1 LTIGHLL
8 VLEQLPRVPK
18 QPNILDDSKLE
29 GFMSALT
36 SIFSWLGRFL
46 KKVRSIVLDLGTA
59 LVVMFVVIA
68 IIEAL
73 TASGPDVED
82 PSGKALLI
90 DPAGTV
96 VDQEVFNSE
105 SLLTTVT
112 DASSIQ
118 IQTRDLI
125 KLIRAAAEDDSIPAV
140 VVDFSSTGFA
150 GPTTAINIAKELKAL
165 RDSGKRVIA
174 FNDRL
179 STTSYLM
186 ASQASEVWVHPV
198 GSISVRGLGGMRN
211 YNKDLFENLK
221 ITIHNYSQGDFKSA
235 TETSWRSSMSEND
248 RMQREALL
256 FPIWEEMK
264 SLMAEG
270 RGIESDDIQSF
281 ADNYVGFFGEAAI
294 GNIAYAQAN
303 NLIDGTKSF
312 PEFRKY
318 MIEEFGLDEEAET
331 ETYKTISYAEYA
343 KQLTDDS
350 ADSGNQIAVI
360 TAEGVIREGEISQ
373 GVAGANGVVKQIRKA
388 HEDESTKAIVFRVN
402 SPGGSIIASEMMR
415 DELLAAK
422 RKGIKVI
429 VSMGDYAASGG
440 VYISTPADYIFAEPT
455 TITGS
460 IGVAIALPTLENA
473 MDYIGVNFDG
483 VVTSKHGGW
492 DPTQAIDDDLDKIFA
507 SWGSEAYDRFINFVA
522 ESRSQTYDDIKAI
535 AGGRVWIATS
545 AKDIGLVDE
554 IGGIDDALT
563 YAASL
568 AELEDYQVEYY
579 GQELSPEEMILKELL
594 EQLDVSIG
602 EPKVLSAL
610 DGIARLYDTFIDIHE
625 PKALLTCKDCLVDL
639 D

>member
-1 LTIGHLL
+1 M
-8 VLEQLPRVPK
+8 
-18 QPNILDDSKLE
+18 N
-29 GFMSALT
+29 ALK

-46 KKVRSIVLDLGTA
+46 EKARTVMLNLGTA
-59 LVVMFVVIA
+59 FVLIFFT
-68 IIEAL
+68 IIIIGAL
-73 TASGPDVED
+73 TSSGPEVKD
-82 PSGKALLI
+82 PSGRVLFI
-90 DPAGTV
+90 DPVGTV
-96 VDQEVFNSE
+96 VDQEVFNSDFL
-105 SLLTTVT
+105 SQLGA
-112 DASSIQ
+112 DSSMDQ

-125 KLIRAAAEDDSIPAV
+125 QLIRAAAEDEEIPAV
-140 VVDFSSTGFA
+140 FIDFSATGFA

-165 RDSGKRVIA
+165 RESGKRVIA
-174 FNDRL
+174 MNDRL

-211 YNKDLFENLK
+211 YNKDLFDNLK

-256 FPIWEEMK
+256 NPIWDEMK

-281 ADNYVGFFGEAAI
+281 ADDYVGFFGEAAI
-294 GNIAYAQAN
+294 GNIAYAEAN
-303 NLIDGTKSF
+303 NIIDGTKSF
-312 PEFRKY
+312 PEFRQY
-318 MIEEFGLDEEAET
+318 MIEEFGLDEDVET
-331 ETYKTISYAEYA
+331 ETYKTISYNEYA
-343 KQLTDDS
+343 KQIDDEFS
-350 ADSGNQIAVI
+350 KSDNHIAVI
-360 TAEGVIREGEISQ
+360 TAEGAIMEGEITQ
-373 GVAGANGVVKQIRKA
+373 GVAGANGVVKQIRSA
-388 HEDESTKAIVFRVN
+388 HEDENTKAIVFRVN

-415 DELLAAK
+415 DELFAAK
-422 RKGIKVI
+422 EKGIDVI

-507 SWGSEAYDRFINFVA
+507 GWGADAYDRFVSFVA
-522 ESRSQTYDDIKAI
+522 ESRSQSYDDIKKI

-545 AKDIGLVDE
+545 AKEIGLIDE
-554 IGGIDDALT
+554 IGGIDDAIT
-563 YAASL
+563 YAADM

-579 GQELSPEEMILKELL
+579 GQELSPEELILKELL
-594 EQLDVSIG
+594 ENFDVSLG

-610 DGIARLYDTFIDIHE
+610 NGLADLYETLTNIQE
-625 PKALLTCKDCLVDL
+625 PKALLTCQDCMVAL

>member
-1 LTIGHLL
+1 M
-8 VLEQLPRVPK
+8 
-18 QPNILDDSKLE
+18 N
-29 GFMSALT
+29 ALK

-46 KKVRSIVLDLGTA
+46 EKARTVMLNLGTA
-59 LVVMFVVIA
+59 FVLIFFT
-68 IIEAL
+68 IIIIGAF
-73 TASGPDVED
+73 TSSGPEVKD
-82 PSGKALLI
+82 PSGRVLFI
-90 DPAGTV
+90 DPVGTV
-96 VDQEVFNSE
+96 VDQEVF
-105 SLLTTVT
+105 
-112 DASSIQ
+112 SSDFLSQLSADSSMDQ

-125 KLIRAAAEDDSIPAV
+125 QLIRAVAEDEEIPAV
-140 VVDFSSTGFA
+140 FIDFSATGFA

-165 RDSGKRVIA
+165 RESGKRVIA
-174 FNDRL
+174 MNDRL

-198 GSISVRGLGGMRN
+198 GSISVRGLGGMRA
-211 YNKDLFENLK
+211 YQKELYENLK
-221 ITIHNYSQGDFKSA
+221 INFHNYSQGDFKSA
-235 TETSWRSSMSEND
+235 VEGNTRTDMSEND
-248 RMQREALL
+248 RLQREALL
-256 FPIWEEMK
+256 TPIWNEMK

-281 ADNYVGFFGEAAI
+281 ADGYVGFFGEAAI

-303 NLIDGTKSF
+303 NIVDGTKSF

-331 ETYKTISYAEYA
+331 ETYKTISYNEYA
-343 KQLTDDS
+343 KQIDDELS
-350 ADSGNQIAVI
+350 ESDNHIAVI
-360 TAEGVIREGEISQ
+360 TAEGAIMEGEITQ
-373 GVAGANGVVKQIRKA
+373 GVAGANGVVKQIRSA
-388 HEDESTKAIVFRVN
+388 HEDENTKAIVFRVN

-415 DELLAAK
+415 DELFAAK
-422 RKGIKVI
+422 EKGIDVI

-492 DPTQAIDDDLDKIFA
+492 DPTQAIDDDLDIIFA
-507 SWGSEAYDRFINFVA
+507 GWGADAYDRFVSFVA
-522 ESRSQTYDDIKAI
+522 ESRSQSYDDIKKI

-545 AKDIGLVDE
+545 AEELGLIDE
-554 IGGIDDALT
+554 IGSIDDAIV
-563 YAASL
+563 YAANI

-579 GQELSPEEMILKELL
+579 GQELSPEELIIRELL
-594 EQLDVSIG
+594 ENFDVSLG

-610 DGIARLYDTFIDIHE
+610 NGLADFYETLTGIQE
-625 PKALLTCKDCLVDL
+625 PKALLTCKDCLVEL

>member
-1 LTIGHLL
+1 MNTI
-8 VLEQLPRVPK
+8 K
-18 QPNILDDSKLE
+18 
-29 GFMSALT
+29 A
-36 SIFSWLGRFL
+36 IFSWIGRFL
-46 KKVRSIVLDLGTA
+46 QKVRTILLDFGTA
-59 LVVMFVVIA
+59 LVVIFLAMA
-68 IIEAL
+68 IIGAL
-73 TASGPDVED
+73 TSSEPEVVD
-82 PSGKALLI
+82 PSGRVLFI
-90 DPAGTV
+90 NPQGVV

-105 SLLTTVT
+105 SLLDVAT
-112 DASSIQ
+112 DSSIEQ

-125 KLIRAAAEDDSIPAV
+125 KLIRAAAQDESIPAV
-140 VVDFSSTGFA
+140 FVDFSSAGFA

-174 FNDRL
+174 FSDRL
-179 STTSYLM
+179 STASYLM

-198 GSISVRGLGGMRN
+198 GSISVRGIGGMRN
-211 YNKDLFENLK
+211 YNKDLLENLK

-235 TETSWRSSMSEND
+235 TEPSWRSDMSEND

-256 FPIWEEMK
+256 FPIWDEMK
-264 SLMAEG
+264 ALMAEG
-270 RGIESDDIQSF
+270 RGIEPSDIQSF

-312 PEFRKY
+312 PEFRQY
-318 MIEEFGLDEEAET
+318 MIEEFGEDEEAET
-331 ETYKTISYAEYA
+331 ETYKTISSAEYA
-343 KQLTDDS
+343 EQIDDDLSES
-350 ADSGNQIAVI
+350 ANQIAVI
-360 TAEGVIREGEISQ
+360 TAEGAISEGEISQ
-373 GVAGANGVVKQIRKA
+373 GVAGADGIVQQIRSA
-388 HEDESTKAIVFRVN
+388 HENENTKVIVFRVN

-422 RKGIKVI
+422 RKGLKVV

-460 IGVAIALPTLENA
+460 IGVAIALPTFENA

-492 DPTQAIDDDLDKIFA
+492 DPTQAIDEDLDKIFA
-507 SWGSEAYDRFINFVA
+507 GWGAEAYDRFIAFVA
-522 ESRSQTYDDIKAI
+522 ESRSQSYEDIKAI

-545 AKDIGLVDE
+545 AKEIGLVDE
-554 IGGIDDALT
+554 IGGIQDAIA
-563 YAASL
+563 YAAN
-568 AELEDYQVEYY
+568 LEDLDDYQIEYY
-579 GQELSPEEMILKELL
+579 RETLSPEEMFLKELL
-594 EQLDVSIG
+594 ENFDVSLAQ
-602 EPKVLSAL
+602 PSVLSAL
-610 DGIARLYDTFIDIHE
+610 DGVAELYETLVDIKE

>member
-1 LTIGHLL
+1 M
-8 VLEQLPRVPK
+8 
-18 QPNILDDSKLE
+18 N
-29 GFMSALT
+29 ALK

-46 KKVRSIVLDLGTA
+46 EKARTVMLNLGTA
-59 LVVMFVVIA
+59 FVLIFFT
-68 IIEAL
+68 IIIIGAF
-73 TASGPDVED
+73 TSSGPEVKD
-82 PSGKALLI
+82 PSGRVLFI
-90 DPAGTV
+90 DPVGTV
-96 VDQEVFNSE
+96 VDQEVFNSDFL
-105 SLLTTVT
+105 SQLSA
-112 DASSIQ
+112 DSSMDQ

-125 KLIRAAAEDDSIPAV
+125 QLIRAAAEDEEIPAV
-140 VVDFSSTGFA
+140 FIDFSATGFA

-165 RDSGKRVIA
+165 RESGKRVIA
-174 FNDRL
+174 MNDRL

-198 GSISVRGLGGMRN
+198 GSISIRGLGGMRA
-211 YNKDLFENLK
+211 YQKELYENLK
-221 ITIHNYSQGDFKSA
+221 INFHNYSQGDFKSA
-235 TETSWRSSMSEND
+235 VEGNTRTDMSEND
-248 RMQREALL
+248 RLQREALL
-256 FPIWEEMK
+256 TPIWDEMK

-281 ADNYVGFFGEAAI
+281 ADDYVGFFGEAAI
-294 GNIAYAQAN
+294 GNIAYAETN
-303 NLIDGTKSF
+303 NIIDGTKSF
-312 PEFRKY
+312 PEFRQY

-331 ETYKTISYAEYA
+331 ETYKTISYNEYA
-343 KQLTDDS
+343 KQIDDELS
-350 ADSGNQIAVI
+350 ESDNHIAVI
-360 TAEGVIREGEISQ
+360 TAEGTIMEGEITQ
-373 GVAGANGVVKQIRKA
+373 GVAGANGVVKQIRSA
-388 HEDESTKAIVFRVN
+388 HEDENTKAIVFRVN

-415 DELLAAK
+415 DELFAAK
-422 RKGIKVI
+422 EKGIDVI

-507 SWGSEAYDRFINFVA
+507 GWGADAYDRFVSFVA
-522 ESRSQTYDDIKAI
+522 ESRSQSYDDIKKI

-545 AKDIGLVDE
+545 AKEIGLVDE
-554 IGGIDDALT
+554 IGGIDEAIA
-563 YAASL
+563 YAANM

-579 GQELSPEEMILKELL
+579 GQELSPEELIIRELL
-594 EQLDVSIG
+594 ENFDVSVG

-610 DGIARLYDTFIDIHE
+610 NGLADLYKTLTDIQE

>member
-1 LTIGHLL
+1 
-8 VLEQLPRVPK
+8 
-18 QPNILDDSKLE
+18 
-29 GFMSALT
+29 MSALT

-59 LVVMFVVIA
+59 LVVMFVVVA

-211 YNKDLFENLK
+211 YNKDLYENLK

-507 SWGSEAYDRFINFVA
+507 GWGSEAYDRFINFVA

-568 AELEDYQVEYY
+568 TELEDYQVEYY